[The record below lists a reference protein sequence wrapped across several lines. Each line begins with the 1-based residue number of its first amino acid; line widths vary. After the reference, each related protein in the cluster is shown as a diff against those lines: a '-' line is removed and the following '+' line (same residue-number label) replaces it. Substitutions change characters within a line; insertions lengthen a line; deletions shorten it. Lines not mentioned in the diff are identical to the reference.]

1 MNEDNQFI
9 QILHKFLPK
18 RCHQCLLRYNFEHFI
33 NTNNSEEDIKLN
45 NNIDLDNEKIDKIKL
60 INNDINDDLI
70 NEYEIIDL

>member
-18 RCHQCLLRYNFEHFI
+18 RCYLCLLRNNYDNSI

-45 NNIDLDNEKIDKIKL
+45 NNIDLDNDDLIDKIKL
-60 INNDINDDLI
+60 INNDIDD
-70 NEYEIIDL
+70 EYEIIDL

>member
-1 MNEDNQFI
+1 MPATNTISNA
-9 QILHKFLPK
+9 LHKYLPK
-18 RCHQCLLRYNFEHFI
+18 RCYLCLLRNNDDNSI

-45 NNIDLDNEKIDKIKL
+45 NIDLDNVDKIKL

>member
-9 QILHKFLPK
+9 QILHKYLPK
-18 RCHQCLLRYNFEHFI
+18 RCYLCLLRNNYDNSI

-45 NNIDLDNEKIDKIKL
+45 NIDLDNVDKIKL